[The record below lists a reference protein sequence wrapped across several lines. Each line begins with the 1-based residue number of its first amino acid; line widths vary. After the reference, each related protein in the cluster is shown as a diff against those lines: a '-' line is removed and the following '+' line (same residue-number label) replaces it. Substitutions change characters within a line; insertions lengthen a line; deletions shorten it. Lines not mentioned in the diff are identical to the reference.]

1 MPHRRAGPFQYCHGM
16 KWKHR
21 FSLTHIYTESH
32 LVNLLPDYIHSSGP
46 YFRVAAHNR
55 DASGKWTVNAKDDTL
70 HPPWQDRQECLCA
83 CLVTPARK
91 QWHEQRSG
99 SWSSSRCGMK
109 PEINLTA
116 RSCSPSA
123 LRVRVL
129 RVPIECLQIMP
140 LRQPWEHGH
149 FGYITSNLQSPI
161 DLLDNHF
168 DGVDPHGQFLAFG
181 DGVGHS
187 ATVVGHLGV

>member
-1 MPHRRAGPFQYCHGM
+1 MPHRQAGPFQYCYGM

-21 FSLTHIYTESH
+21 FSLTHIYTESRT
-32 LVNLLPDYIHSSGP
+32 VNLLPDHIHSSGP

-70 HPPWQDRQECLCA
+70 HPPRQHRQEGLCA
-83 CLVTPARK
+83 RLVTPARK
-91 QWHEQRSG
+91 EWHEVWGEQRPG

-123 LRVRVL
+123 LSVRVL
-129 RVPIECLQIMP
+129 WVPIERSLVSLQIIP
-140 LRQPWEHGH
+140 AEKTLRARPFWI
-149 FGYITSNLQSPI
+149 YYK
-161 DLLDNHF
+161 
-168 DGVDPHGQFLAFG
+168 
-181 DGVGHS
+181 
-187 ATVVGHLGV
+187 